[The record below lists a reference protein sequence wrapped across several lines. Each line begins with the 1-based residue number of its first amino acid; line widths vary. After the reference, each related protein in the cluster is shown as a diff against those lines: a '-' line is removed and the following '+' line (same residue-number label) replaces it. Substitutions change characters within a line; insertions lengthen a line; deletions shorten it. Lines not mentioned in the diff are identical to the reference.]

1 MLRILHKF
9 NAHKNDY
16 KNFRMIPYLVKH
28 LKFLQSRVLKVSGHV
43 LERGNWSRSSRT
55 RPLETTRMS
64 LGHQPFLRLVL
75 TCLKELDGDPKD
87 KKDSSNKP
95 DREEQKENLLQS
107 LHTQLSTF
115 LCFNKDEKLYNYEDP
130 TARKAMQVNI
140 IMMSYFSLLKFD
152 KMILN
157 TIFPHDLILG
167 CAPASIQPRRWPFR
181 HNLPK
186 HGLHHGLVH
195 VTRSGDNSQAIEN
208 SSHLVLLK

>member
-1 MLRILHKF
+1 
-9 NAHKNDY
+9 
-16 KNFRMIPYLVKH
+16 MIPYLVKH

-140 IMMSYFSLLKFD
+140 IVMSYFSLLKFD

-157 TIFPHDLILG
+157 TIFPMIL
-167 CAPASIQPRRWPFR
+167 F
-181 HNLPK
+181 
-186 HGLHHGLVH
+186 
-195 VTRSGDNSQAIEN
+195 
-208 SSHLVLLK
+208 